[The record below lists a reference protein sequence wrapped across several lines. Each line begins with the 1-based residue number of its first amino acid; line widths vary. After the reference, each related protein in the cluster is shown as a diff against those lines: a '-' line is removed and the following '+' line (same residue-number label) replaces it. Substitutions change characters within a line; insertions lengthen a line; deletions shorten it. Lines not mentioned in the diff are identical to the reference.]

1 MKHST
6 LDVLSNQLREV
17 STICD
22 QINKALNGAR
32 SRKAVLMVG
41 MSGEGKSTLGN
52 FLLGSEYAI
61 QRRGSIRRAV
71 TQTKEYFPTGHQTQS
86 ETLLP
91 KAQSL
96 DNKSVLID
104 LPGFG
109 DTRKEQ
115 EQQAVDLV
123 MHLSTKM
130 IQNISAVLLVC
141 SWNTLNQTRMVMYR
155 EVISEI
161 AARLGQSELLCG
173 KIQLIVSKA
182 PKDLTQEDVAA
193 RLEQLSTH
201 EQWDE
206 EDNSRHGTSQ
216 EICER
221 EWLKMTTKQFIAK
234 PHNIIIADLED
245 QRQREAMIENIQI
258 KCRQK
263 PCRTKVNN
271 TSRATGLFTIR
282 RNLGIAARLYTK
294 LQENIDLHQS
304 LEAAAKKITKKN
316 TYLKKQI
323 QTLKSKQF
331 REDNSDN
338 DQRKALTE
346 SIEKTKGRICTSE
359 QSLAQMRRQQNSFI
373 TSMAQMEGT
382 VERLKMDLRQVENRL
397 YQAKVRSQNETRKTQ
412 EIDEKRKEE
421 KIKHTHIREKIA
433 YIWQSRI
440 LHPYEI
446 ALITQKENGIK
457 SEEENLNRRYDT
469 QRDLENQCK
478 REESSIQNQLYQ
490 LKQQI
495 ADQDSQKAHLA
506 TSKRSYESG
515 LTQIQRELVQLNRT
529 LRQQES
535 QINTL
540 EEHSVQKRNVFER
553 EKELQLIP
561 LEKEHKRL
569 SQEIV
574 ELKQRIKERQPKA
587 ESDAKTLA
595 RYHSLFKQVASLIN
609 IIETC
614 DEDKPSIKAFSSL
627 YKKKMC
633 HYIGRKLKD
642 IAAKTIVCVGI
653 FSSIA
658 ISAYMATQQS
668 WGV

>member
-1 MKHST
+1 MKHET
-6 LDVLSNQLREV
+6 LDVLNKQLTEV
-17 STICD
+17 SAICD
-22 QINKALNGAR
+22 QINQALDGAR

-41 MSGEGKSTLGN
+41 MSGEGNSTLGN
-52 FLLGSEYAI
+52 YLLGSEYAI

-71 TQTKEYFPTGHQTQS
+71 TQAKEYFPTGHQTQS
-86 ETLLP
+86 QTLLP
-91 KAQSL
+91 KAKSL
-96 DNKSVLID
+96 GNKSVLID

-123 MHLSTKM
+123 MHLSTK
-130 IQNISAVLLVC
+130 IIHNISAVLLVC
-141 SWNTLNQTRMVMYR
+141 SWNTLNQTRMVLYR
-155 EVISEI
+155 QVIAEI
-161 AARLGQSELLCG
+161 AARLGHSELLCA

-182 PKDLTQEDVAA
+182 PRDLTQTDVAE

-201 EQWDE
+201 EQWDDQDICE
-206 EDNSRHGTSQ
+206 HGTSQ

-221 EWLKMTTKQFIAK
+221 EWLKMTTSRFIAN
-234 PHNIIIADLED
+234 PDNIIIANLED
-245 QRQREAMIENIQI
+245 QRQREVMLENINI

-263 PCRTKVNN
+263 PCRTKANN
-271 TSRATGLFTIR
+271 TSQVTGLFSIR
-282 RNLGIAARLYTK
+282 RNLGIAARLYTE
-294 LQENIDLHQS
+294 LHENIHLHQS
-304 LEAAAKKITKKN
+304 LESAAKKISKKSAN
-316 TYLKKQI
+316 IKKQI

-331 REDNSDN
+331 REDHTDK
-338 DQRKALTE
+338 DRIKALTE
-346 SIEKTKGRICTSE
+346 SIELTKGRIYASE

-373 TSMAQMEGT
+373 TSMVQMEGT
-382 VERLKMDLRQVENRL
+382 VERLKIDLRQVENRL
-397 YQAKVRSQNETRKTQ
+397 YQAQTRSQNEARKTQ
-412 EIDEKRKEE
+412 EIDNIRTEE
-421 KIKHTHIREKIA
+421 KMKHTSIREKIA
-433 YIWQSRI
+433 YLIHLRI

-446 ALITQKENGIK
+446 ALISQKENEIK
-457 SEEENLNRRYDT
+457 LEEENLDRRYDT

-490 LKQQI
+490 LKQKI
-495 ADQDSQKAHLA
+495 TDHESQKAHLV
-506 TSKRSYESG
+506 TNKRSYETG
-515 LTQIQRELVQLNRT
+515 LTHIQRDLVQLNRT

-540 EEHSVQKRNVFER
+540 EQQSAQKRNAFER

-561 LEKEHKRL
+561 LAKEHKRL
-569 SQEIV
+569 NQEV
-574 ELKQRIKERQPKA
+574 SELKKRIKETQPKA

-595 RYHSLFKQVASLIN
+595 RYHSVFKQVASLIK

-614 DEDKPSIKAFSSL
+614 DEYTPSIKAFSSL
-627 YKKKMC
+627 YKKNMC
-633 HYIGRKLKD
+633 HYIGSKMKD
-642 IAAKTIVCVGI
+642 IAAKTALCVGI